1 VIVIGG
7 TIRGAASRAIYS
19 FDPSSATVTRIGWLP
34 RPLTR
39 ATAGVLGG
47 KLYVIGGRGSA
58 RASQSQTIYA
68 IDPSTGVATRAAVM
82 PIALSDAA
90 AASETGRILVAGGT
104 GRGGQ
109 PQQGIF
115 SVTPR

>member
-1 VIVIGG
+1 
-7 TIRGAASRAIYS
+7 
-19 FDPSSATVTRIGWLP
+19 
-34 RPLTR
+34 
-39 ATAGVLGG
+39 
-47 KLYVIGGRGSA
+47 
-58 RASQSQTIYA
+58 
-68 IDPSTGVATRAAVM
+68 M